1 MTDGGPARD
10 VLAQRGT
17 ENTSGSARAVDQKG
31 LHFPGKAEDAVGG
44 EGESFL

>member
-1 MTDGGPARD
+1 MAGQLEII
-10 VLAQRGT
+10 LAQRGT

-31 LHFPGKAEDAVGG
+31 VHFPGKAEDAVGG